1 MDHLNEL
8 NPAQREA
15 VLHKD
20 GPLLIVA
27 GAGAGKTKTIVHRIV
42 NLINEGVRPENI
54 LAITFTNKAASEMR
68 ERARSQ
74 LSIVNRQSFPFVST
88 FHSLG
93 VNILR
98 ENAPLSGLS
107 KNFKIMDD
115 GDSKSL
121 VREAIKGA
129 GYDPKQYDPG
139 LFQNIISKQKGE
151 GVTFEE
157 YAEGASDFFSNLVAK
172 IWEKYEELLKREKGL
187 DFDDLLL
194 KTVMLLKENEAV
206 RKSYQE
212 RFKYIHVDE
221 YQDTNEIQYRLTKL
235 LAENHKNICV
245 IGDSDQNVYG
255 WRGAKIENI
264 LNFEKDYPEAKTV
277 LLEENYRSTQN
288 ILSAANEII
297 KKNEVRV
304 EKNLYTKNKEGEK
317 IGFYEAA
324 DEADEAEYVA
334 TKILELVDAP
344 ADSSFAGSLSP
355 RARGA
360 LPLAP
365 SRCETPRKEESAGAF
380 SDIAI
385 LYRANF
391 QSRILEE
398 AMLQYNIP
406 YQVVGTKFFERKEVK
421 DILSYLRSAIDR
433 ESPSD
438 IKRII
443 NFPARGIGK
452 VTLLKLFAGR
462 REELPAKMQLQIIN
476 FYNLL
481 EKIAGFLEQ
490 NNLSETIKFILR
502 ESRIEKIL
510 KDGGDDDL
518 ERLENI
524 KELVTLS
531 KKFDHLAGEEAVIK
545 ISEEAALM
553 SDQDE
558 IKEKENV
565 VRLMTVHAAKGLEF
579 EKVFIT
585 GLEQGL
591 FPHDRLGEK
600 REDQE
605 EERRLFYVALTRAE
619 EKLYLSYAASRTIF
633 GKRQYNVPS
642 EFITD
647 IPEDLIEKEGGN
659 ILKTIYV

>member
-1 MDHLNEL
+1 
-8 NPAQREA
+8 
-15 VLHKD
+15 
-20 GPLLIVA
+20 
-27 GAGAGKTKTIVHRIV
+27 
-42 NLINEGVRPENI
+42 
-54 LAITFTNKAASEMR
+54 
-68 ERARSQ
+68 
-74 LSIVNRQSFPFVST
+74 
-88 FHSLG
+88 
-93 VNILR
+93 
-98 ENAPLSGLS
+98 
-107 KNFKIMDD
+107 
-115 GDSKSL
+115 
-121 VREAIKGA
+121 
-129 GYDPKQYDPG
+129 
-139 LFQNIISKQKGE
+139 
-151 GVTFEE
+151 
-157 YAEGASDFFSNLVAK
+157 
-172 IWEKYEELLKREKGL
+172 
-187 DFDDLLL
+187 
-194 KTVMLLKENEAV
+194 
-206 RKSYQE
+206 
-212 RFKYIHVDE
+212 
-221 YQDTNEIQYRLTKL
+221 
-235 LAENHKNICV
+235 
-245 IGDSDQNVYG
+245 
-255 WRGAKIENI
+255 
-264 LNFEKDYPEAKTV
+264 
-277 LLEENYRSTQN
+277 
-288 ILSAANEII
+288 
-297 KKNEVRV
+297 
-304 EKNLYTKNKEGEK
+304 
-317 IGFYEAA
+317 
-324 DEADEAEYVA
+324 
-334 TKILELVDAP
+334 
-344 ADSSFAGSLSP
+344 
-355 RARGA
+355 
-360 LPLAP
+360 
-365 SRCETPRKEESAGAF
+365 
-380 SDIAI
+380 
-385 LYRANF
+385 
-391 QSRILEE
+391 
-398 AMLQYNIP
+398 
-406 YQVVGTKFFERKEVK
+406 
-421 DILSYLRSAIDR
+421 
-433 ESPSD
+433 
-438 IKRII
+438 
-443 NFPARGIGK
+443 
-452 VTLLKLFAGR
+452 LFAGR

-619 EKLYLSYAASRTIF
+619 KKLYLSYAASRTIF